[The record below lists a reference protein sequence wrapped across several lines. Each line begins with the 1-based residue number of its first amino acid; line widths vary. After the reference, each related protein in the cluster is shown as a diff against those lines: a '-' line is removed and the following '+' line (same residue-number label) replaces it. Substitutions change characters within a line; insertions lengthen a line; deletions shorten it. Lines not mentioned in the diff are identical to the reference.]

1 MFCCSQKKPGRCLCF
16 AIHQRLRVDA
26 NVLLF
31 PRLTQQVPM
40 CFFIHQKNLACACVL
55 LLSRLATGTHVLL
68 FTKGSKQVPV
78 FHYSPHSQQ
87 VPVFC
92 YSLKAQS
99 RCLCFIIPHNHKKYL
114 SFAIYQRLK
123 ADACVSLFPML
134 AKSTCIWLFTKGS
147 KQVPMFCYLPK
158 NVFLLLPRDWLE
170 KLLKK
175 KIDINK
181 RFDYPLLMD
190 VFGTKAIRNGCL
202 QDPEYWQSYPD
213 YQTTPLIFA
222 LHCQDFT
229 FTHNLL
235 QWGANPNL
243 PDTKTLTPLM
253 HAVKLVSHTCMLQT
267 HI

>member
-1 MFCCSQKKPGRCLCF
+1 MFF
-16 AIHQRLRVDA
+16 
-26 NVLLF
+26 
-31 PRLTQQVPM
+31 
-40 CFFIHQKNLACACVL
+40 
-55 LLSRLATGTHVLL
+55 L
-68 FTKGSKQVPV
+68 FTKETW
-78 FHYSPHSQQ
+78 H

-92 YSLKAQS
+92 YFPDSQQGPMFYYSLKAQS
-99 RCLCFIIPHNHKKYL
+99 RCLCFIIPHTRKKYL

-147 KQVPMFCYLPK
+147 KQVPTFCYLPK
-158 NVFLLLPRDWLE
+158 TVFLLLPRDWLE

-243 PDTKTLTPLM
+243 PDTKMLTPLM
-253 HAVKLVSHTCMLQT
+253 HAVKLVSHTCMLQI